1 MLHLL
6 KKFNNTGGGRYQK
19 EHSHLTRCFSNEHLQ
34 GFLEIFPR
42 FINYVDLNEIVKK
55 ATKILL
61 IL

>member
-19 EHSHLTRCFSNEHLQ
+19 EHSHLTRCFSNEQQ
-34 GFLEIFPR
+34 GFLEIFLR